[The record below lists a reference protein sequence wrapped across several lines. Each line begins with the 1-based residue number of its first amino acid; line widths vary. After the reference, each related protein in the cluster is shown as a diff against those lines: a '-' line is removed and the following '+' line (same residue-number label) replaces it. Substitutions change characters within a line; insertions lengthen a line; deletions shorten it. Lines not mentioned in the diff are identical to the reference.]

1 MSSSTSSNR
10 PTFPDIVAAARRLK
24 GRAVTTPL
32 MESPLLNERLGGRLL
47 LKAEML
53 QRTGSF
59 KFRGAY
65 NRLSLI
71 PAGQRKRGVVAF
83 SSGNHAQGVAA
94 AAGLLGMP
102 ALIVMPSDAPKS
114 KIENTRAYGADI
126 VFYDRYKEDRE
137 AIATD
142 IVRRRR
148 AVLVPP
154 FDDAFVVAGQGTI
167 GIELARQAMEMG
179 AETDAVLVPCS
190 GGGLVA
196 GIATALAQ
204 AAPRTEV
211 YAVEPMGFDDTAR
224 SLAAGERQAVVPGG
238 QSICDSLLVSTP
250 GALTF
255 PINRQLLKG
264 TLVVGDEAVL
274 MAMAAVFSFFKV
286 VAEPGGAIALA
297 AVLSG
302 AFKLAG
308 RTVAVIASGGNV
320 DAVLFA
326 EALESRA

>member
-1 MSSSTSSNR
+1 M
-10 PTFPDIVAAARRLK
+10 
-24 GRAVTTPL
+24 TTPL
-32 MESPLLNERLGGRLL
+32 LESALLNERLGGRLL

-59 KFRGAY
+59 KFRGAF
-65 NRLSLI
+65 NRLSRI
-71 PAGQRKRGVVAF
+71 PARQRKRGVVAF
-83 SSGNHAQGVAA
+83 SSGNHAQGVAEA
-94 AAGLLGMP
+94 ARLLDMP

-114 KIENTRAYGADI
+114 KMENTRAYGAE
-126 VFYDRYKEDRE
+126 VVLYDRYKEDRE
-137 AIATD
+137 AIAGD
-142 IVRRRR
+142 IVEKRR

-154 FDDAFVVAGQGTI
+154 FDDEFVIAGQGTI
-167 GIELARQAMEMG
+167 GIELARQAMEIG
-179 AETDAVLVPCS
+179 ADVDVVLVPCS

-196 GIATALAQ
+196 GIATALAD
-204 AAPRTEV
+204 AAPRVEV

-224 SLAAGERQAVVPGG
+224 SLAAGERQAVAPGG
-238 QSICDSLLVSTP
+238 RSICDSLLVSSP

-255 PINRQLLKG
+255 PINRKLLKG
-264 TLVVGDEAVL
+264 SLVVGDEAVL
-274 MAMAAVFSFFKV
+274 TAMATAFSFFKV

-320 DAVLFA
+320 DASLFA
-326 EALESRA
+326 TALERSAWPSVTSQA